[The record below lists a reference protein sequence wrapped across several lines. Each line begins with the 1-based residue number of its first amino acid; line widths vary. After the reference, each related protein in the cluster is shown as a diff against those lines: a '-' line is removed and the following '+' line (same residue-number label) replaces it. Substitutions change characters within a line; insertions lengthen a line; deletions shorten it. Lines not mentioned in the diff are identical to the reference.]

1 MHNLIPGVL
10 ALVHNVVNAYFV
22 VLAAYFIAGNGVY
35 TLLMF
40 LSIASVWLHKRSRA
54 YEGLHLL
61 RQSPATPPVTVII
74 PACDEEK
81 VIVDSV
87 RSVLKTDYPGL
98 QVCVVDDGS
107 SDTTLHRL
115 IDAFNLAPT
124 ALISRPRLPSRR
136 VRSFFVSAEYPNL
149 LVISKDNGGKPD
161 ALNAG
166 LNMCRTPYF
175 CTLDSDCILER
186 DALLRLMWPVIHSPE
201 PIAVSGGIVRV
212 LDGCD
217 VKDGQVVK
225 VDVPHGALQRFQVVE
240 YLRSFLFGRT
250 AWDLLGGT
258 VIVSG
263 AFALFHRETVLEA
276 GGFLSD
282 TVTEDMELVVRLR
295 RWAADQGRILRTN
308 FTSNPVCWAYCPHNH
323 RMLER
328 QRRRWQLGLCQTLW
342 KHRRMIFNSRFG
354 TLGLVSLPF
363 QVMVEALG
371 AAVEL
376 LGYVAILLLACCDPS
391 RLWFLVPVVLVGL
404 ASAGVLSVS
413 AVVLEEM
420 THRRY
425 RSTRSLAILLFYAL
439 VENLGYRQLTL
450 WYRFQGVVR
459 FLAGRHHWEKVE
471 HLVAE
476 RPLASRLE
484 RVA

>member
-1 MHNLIPGVL
+1 MHNVMPGVL
-10 ALVHNVVNAYFV
+10 ALLHHLVNAYLF

-40 LSIASVWLHKRSRA
+40 LSVASVWLHKRSRA

-61 RQSPATPPVTVII
+61 RQSPATPPVTII
-74 PACDEEK
+74 MPACDEQE

-107 SDTTLHRL
+107 SDATLDRL
-115 IDAFNLAPT
+115 IGAFNLAPM
-124 ALISRPRLPSRR
+124 ALISRPRLASRR
-136 VRSFFVSAEYPNL
+136 VRSFFASPEYPNL
-149 LVISKDNGGKPD
+149 LVISKDKGGKPD

-166 LNMCRTPYF
+166 LNVCRTPYF

-186 DALLRLMWPVIHSPE
+186 DALLRLMWPVVHSPE
-201 PIAVSGGIVRV
+201 PIAASGGIVRV

-217 VKDGQVVK
+217 VTDGQVVK
-225 VDVPHGALQRFQVVE
+225 VDVPRGGLERFQVVE

-295 RWAADQGRILRTN
+295 RWAVEQGRILRTN
-308 FTSNPVCWAYCPHNH
+308 FTSNPVCWAQCPPN
-323 RMLER
+323 RPMLAR

-342 KHRRMIFNSRFG
+342 KHWRMIFNPAFG

-363 QVMVEALG
+363 QLLVEALG
-371 AAVEL
+371 AVVEL
-376 LGYVAILLLACCDPS
+376 LGYMVIPVLAYCDPS
-391 RLWFLVPVVLVGL
+391 RLWFLIPILLLGL
-404 ASAGVLSVS
+404 ACAAVLSVS

-439 VENLGYRQLTL
+439 IENVGYRQLTL

-459 FLAGRHHWEKVE
+459 FLAGLHHWEKVE
-471 HLVAE
+471 HVAA
-476 RPLASRLE
+476 RKPLASRLE
-484 RVA
+484 RVV

>member
-1 MHNLIPGVL
+1 MHNLMPDVIAFVRPL
-10 ALVHNVVNAYFV
+10 VNAYFF
-22 VLAAYFIAGNGVY
+22 VLAVYFIAGNGVY

-40 LSIASVWLHKRSRA
+40 LSVASVWLHKRSRA

-61 RQSPATPPVTVII
+61 RQSPATPPVTII
-74 PACDEEK
+74 MPAWNEQE

-87 RSVLKTDYPGL
+87 RSVLSIDYPEL

-107 SDTTLHRL
+107 RDITLDRL
-115 IDAFNLAPT
+115 IDAFNLAPM

-136 VRSFFVSAEYPNL
+136 VRSFFGSPEYPNL
-149 LVISKDNGGKPD
+149 LVISKDQGGKPD

-186 DALLRLMWPVIHSPE
+186 DALLRLMWPVVHSAE

-217 VKDGQVVK
+217 VKDGEVVK
-225 VDVPHGALQRFQVVE
+225 VDVPRGALQRFQVVE

-263 AFALFHRETVLEA
+263 AFALFHRETAVEA

-295 RWAADQGRILRTN
+295 RWTADQGRMLRTK
-308 FTSNPVCWAYCPHNH
+308 FTSNPVCWAQCPPDR
-323 RMLER
+323 RMLAR

-342 KHRRMIFNSRFG
+342 KHWRMIFNPRFG
-354 TLGLVSLPF
+354 TLGLLSLPF
-363 QVMVEALG
+363 QALVEGLG
-371 AAVEL
+371 AIVEP
-376 LGYVAILLLACCDPS
+376 LGYIAIPLLACFDPS
-391 RLWFLVPVVLVGL
+391 RLRLLLPILLLGL
-404 ASAGVLSVS
+404 AYAGVLSVS

-425 RSTRSLAILLFYAL
+425 RSARSLAILLFYAL
-439 VENLGYRQLTL
+439 VENLGYRQLML

-459 FLAGRHHWEKVE
+459 FVTGFHHWEKVE
-471 HLVAE
+471 HVAAKE
-476 RPLASRLE
+476 PGASRLE
-484 RVA
+484 RFV